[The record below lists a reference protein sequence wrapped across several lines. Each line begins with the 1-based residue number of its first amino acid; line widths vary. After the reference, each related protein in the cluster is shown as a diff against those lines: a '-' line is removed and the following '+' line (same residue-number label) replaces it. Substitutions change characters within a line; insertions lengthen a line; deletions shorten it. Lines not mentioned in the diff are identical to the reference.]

1 VLISFN
7 FVESF
12 FLFLGEV
19 TFLFILVL
27 LLEFGLFLLL
37 FFILKYKTGNLIRT
51 FDFPF
56 QKLGLTVASI
66 IAVKVQKK
74 LLHRPYK
81 MPPLALFCPS
91 PDLNSS

>member
-1 VLISFN
+1 VLISLN

-27 LLEFGLFLLL
+27 LLEFGLFLLF

-51 FDFPF
+51 FDIPF
-56 QKLGLTVASI
+56 HVIYNGHFGHTFHKETGLDS
-66 IAVKVQKK
+66 
-74 LLHRPYK
+74 
-81 MPPLALFCPS
+81 
-91 PDLNSS
+91 